1 VCHAAQLCSHSLT
14 VSALYGGFSAG
25 VENPFGGEYPPI
37 QYLSYPKFF
46 GAAAFL
52 FCVHMLVCQTFL
64 FTFSFLFS

>member
-1 VCHAAQLCSHSLT
+1 VCLRSAALLT
-14 VSALYGGFSAG
+14 LSGGFFSAG

-52 FCVHMLVCQTFL
+52 FCVHMLVCQQTFL
-64 FTFSFLFS
+64 FPFPFRFS